1 MLLIL
6 KWSYAGFSFYLLF
19 LRLFFLFTFYFKQ
32 NYQCSDISK
41 FVYIFLKIVIP
52 FSLRFISYITYYIFI
67 KFMHYARAVY
77 LLFIY
82 ALFIYRNIIYYNK
95 KRIVNVSSAT
105 KFYIDKIDTEII
117 FKNYLSKRVIDIF
130 NKLY

>member
-19 LRLFFLFTFYFKQ
+19 LQLFFLFTFYFKQ

-52 FSLRFISYITYYIFI
+52 FSLRFISYITYYIFM

>member
-1 MLLIL
+1 
-6 KWSYAGFSFYLLF
+6 
-19 LRLFFLFTFYFKQ
+19 
-32 NYQCSDISK
+32 
-41 FVYIFLKIVIP
+41 
-52 FSLRFISYITYYIFI
+52 
-67 KFMHYARAVY
+67 MHYARAVY